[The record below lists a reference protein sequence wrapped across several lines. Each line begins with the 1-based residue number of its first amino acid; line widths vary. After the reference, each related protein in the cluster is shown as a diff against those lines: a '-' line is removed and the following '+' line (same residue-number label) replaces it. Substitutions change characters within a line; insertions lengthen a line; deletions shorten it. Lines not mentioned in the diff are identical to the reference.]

1 VRETEF
7 TRFSVTSISRVA
19 TSISCEKIC
28 PFEVFMSPG
37 RAPTP
42 PNGSK
47 PSSGDVDLGTG
58 IYLIAGFHSSET
70 FSAVGSAAATTR
82 DDEERAELD
91 DEITA
96 LDAGLTADESG
107 TVALETALEAVAEE
121 TGTAEEDAGTTAL
134 DAGFD
139 ALEATADDFGA
150 IALDDGTAAD
160 ETATDG

>member
-1 VRETEF
+1 M
-7 TRFSVTSISRVA
+7 
-19 TSISCEKIC
+19 SCEKIC

-96 LDAGLTADESG
+96 LDAGFAADEAG
-107 TVALETALEAVAEE
+107 AVALETALETVAEE
-121 TGTAEEDAGTTAL
+121 TGTAEEAGATAL

-139 ALEATADDFGA
+139 ALEATADDLGA